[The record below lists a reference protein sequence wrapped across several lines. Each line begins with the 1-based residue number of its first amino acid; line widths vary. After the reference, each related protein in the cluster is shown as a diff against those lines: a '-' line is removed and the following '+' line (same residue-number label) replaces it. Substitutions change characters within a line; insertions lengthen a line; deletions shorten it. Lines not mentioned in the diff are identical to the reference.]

1 MYAHVK
7 EVKTVKQEDVLNE
20 ISSTDGIVYA
30 LYTNKLTCGDNV
42 TDIQHL
48 MEVRIFNENGE
59 KKLSR
64 YSLEEDFI
72 CRVADDEY
80 FRQKLENENDSLENR
95 TLEDIQYLDRDKTMS
110 RVRNYRSTGG
120 GEYTLPDEGYNKIHI
135 RNYID
140 YDDNGIAYI
149 SDFRIVEL
157 LKEGE
162 SVG

>member
-1 MYAHVK
+1 MEAHVK
-7 EVKTVKQEDVLNE
+7 EIKTVNKEDVINE
-20 ISSTDGIVYA
+20 IKASHGTVYA
-30 LYTNKLTCGDNV
+30 LYTDKLTCGDNV

-64 YSLEEDFI
+64 YSLKEDFI

-110 RVRNYRSTGG
+110 CGRNYRSMGG

-140 YDDNGIAYI
+140 YDNNGIAYI

-157 LKEGE
+157 LKECE